1 MSAKIEVRELRGDDI
16 FPLLDILS
24 KIDITDEVVEMMQGS
39 TLNLPSFP
47 VLDINIV
54 IKNENGDKLTKI
66 EEKKYQEYNLEFET
80 VLKERS
86 DLIEERGKDNIAIL
100 LRKLLANIQ
109 IVKPEVNE
117 FLGSMCGIS
126 GKDAGELSLPKYV
139 SLIMKIFNSPEIME
153 VFSLAAQ
160 LNGNST
166 ESLDSETSSTEDTKV
181 H

>member
-1 MSAKIEVRELRGDDI
+1 MNAKIEVRELRGDDI

-39 TLNLPSFP
+39 TLNLPSLP
-47 VLDINIV
+47 ILDINIV
-54 IKNENGDKLTKI
+54 IKNENGDKLSKV
-66 EEKKYQEYNLEFET
+66 EEKKFQEFNLEYKN

-86 DLIEERGKDNIAIL
+86 DLIEERGKENIAIL

-117 FLGSMCGIS
+117 FLGSMCNIS
-126 GKDAGELSLPKYV
+126 GKEAGQLSLPKYIN
-139 SLIMKIFNSPEIME
+139 LIMSVFNSPEIME

-160 LNGNST
+160 LNENST
-166 ESLDSETSSTEDTKV
+166 ESLDSETSSTEDTTV